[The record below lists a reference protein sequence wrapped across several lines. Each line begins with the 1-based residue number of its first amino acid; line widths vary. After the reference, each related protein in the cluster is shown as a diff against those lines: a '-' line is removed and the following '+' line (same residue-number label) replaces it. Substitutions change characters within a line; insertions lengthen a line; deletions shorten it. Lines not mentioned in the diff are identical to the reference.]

1 MNRYEINHEFYQ
13 RRVRGLSDE
22 QLRWIIQDATEAME
36 AMPDSP
42 KAGYYADEVSY
53 CAAELRR
60 RKLAQGGVA

>member
-1 MNRYEINHEFYQ
+1 MTRYEIDHKSYQ
-13 RRVRGLSDE
+13 KRVRALSEE
-22 QLRWIIQDATEAME
+22 QLRWIIQDASEALK

>member
-1 MNRYEINHEFYQ
+1 MTRYEIDHKSYQ
-13 RRVRGLSDE
+13 QRVRTLSEE
-22 QLRWIIQDATEAME
+22 QLRWIIRDASEAME
-36 AMPDSP
+36 AMPGSP